1 MKADA
6 YELQQNI
13 FFTEYDLDVDT
24 TIFKYDSVK
33 NEVAE
38 VGKVKGCFYKCIV
51 DSKETYIT
59 GLLYDFDE
67 KKTGIA
73 CYDLT
78 TREIIPYELPDTI
91 DEIAATDEWHISL
104 LYNGGNKF
112 LVSYDDE
119 NEHEMWLFY
128 DLDTGQYDVIE
139 GEEYGTNQFLGVY
152 NNTLWYVAFAGGT
165 LYQYDL
171 ETGTKIKVLDSVT
184 SVAIKADIG
193 KIAYTKND
201 NRKKIYL
208 YDMNSKKTTHL
219 TWTRWNTYYELSRSE
234 SRWGDDGR
242 MFFCVS
248 SFPGL
253 FGASEESLMVYD
265 MKSGKQFCIYKVKN
279 TLHQFRYVASGQ

>member
-1 MKADA
+1 MTQKKNRKWQYAIIIIALVLGGFLSVRLVKADA

-13 FFTEYDLDVDT
+13 FFTE
-24 TIFKYDSVK
+24 
-33 NEVAE
+33 
-38 VGKVKGCFYKCIV
+38 
-51 DSKETYIT
+51 
-59 GLLYDFDE
+59 
-67 KKTGIA
+67 
-73 CYDLT
+73 
-78 TREIIPYELPDTI
+78 
-91 DEIAATDEWHISL
+91 TDEWHISL

-171 ETGTKIKVLDSVT
+171 DTGTKIKVLDSVT

-219 TWTRWNTYYELSRSE
+219 TWTRWNTYYEL
-234 SRWGDDGR
+234 
-242 MFFCVS
+242 
-248 SFPGL
+248 L
-253 FGASEESLMVYD
+253 I
-265 MKSGKQFCIYKVKN
+265 SGG
-279 TLHQFRYVASGQ
+279 TE